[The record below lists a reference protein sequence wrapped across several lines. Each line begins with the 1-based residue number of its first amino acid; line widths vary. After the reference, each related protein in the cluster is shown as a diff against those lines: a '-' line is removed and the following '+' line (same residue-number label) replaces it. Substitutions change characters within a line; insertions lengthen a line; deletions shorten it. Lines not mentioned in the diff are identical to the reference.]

1 MVDAMAKS
9 PAGDKPGD
17 LAQRLE
23 DPAFRE
29 QIEQAIQNMPP
40 EKAAE
45 LVAMLEESL
54 RRRKIELFGYLG
66 AALMLLVG
74 MIGALYY
81 YGSRQTGEFVGW
93 IFLLP
98 LALAGGIM
106 WAVGRWARRGDA
118 ERRAQRAR
126 RAS

>member
-1 MVDAMAKS
+1 MAKAKS
-9 PAGDKPGD
+9 VAGDKPGD

-45 LVAMLEESL
+45 LVAMLEVSL
-54 RRRKIELFGYLG
+54 RRRKIELVGYLG
-66 AALMLLVG
+66 AALVLLLG

-81 YGSRQTGEFVGW
+81 YGTSDHGDFVGW
-93 IFLLP
+93 VFLLP
-98 LALAGGIM
+98 LGAAGAIM
-106 WAVGRWARRGDA
+106 MLVGRWADRGRKD
-118 ERRAQRAR
+118 RKAR
-126 RAS
+126 VRQ